1 MSFPAYFPPSK
12 SEIKSLPSTTKEIVF
27 DTSNWPSERTKMA
40 NQSKDPH
47 SPDFNWFFWC
57 GLPNKEDVTSFIEKY
72 NRDVAAV
79 PYFYGDG
86 ANPNKIIDENEK
98 DPLKNRI
105 LKKCI
110 DQIDKDI
117 ERSGTTD
124 QNELKMLRNI
134 LFTLY
139 INKYHR
145 NLFYQQGE
153 NFLLVKIIKLAK
165 LINPSYAEPLAYLL
179 FHTLLF
185 KCDIKTLFYPCLSMG
200 RGNGIINF
208 YSDKVINPEQFLG
221 FFFIIM
227 LIKMHPTLLDTI
239 KQKSDTYKRQ
249 FFTELCRG
257 ASQVYSGPSTPMGEV
272 SLHDFKKIV
281 GDTIVKKNVVV
292 YLSYMLSYWKSN
304 LDVSDSWRR
313 FMMTGDDINPAITN
327 SGAIDA
333 PFFLN
338 TGLRNPNIYSTP
350 LSTVDFEKIFKFLM
364 KKKRM
369 TQIVK
374 MAKKNFSITPTGNR
388 GNMQVQFKKP
398 ISFLK
403 KPLRGGKRTRR
414 NYKNT
419 NRYTIKKR

>member
-105 LKKCI
+105 LKECI
-110 DQIDKDI
+110 HQIDIDI
-117 ERSGTTD
+117 KRSGTTD

-139 INKYHR
+139 INKYSR
-145 NLFYQQGE
+145 NLWYIQGE
-153 NFLLVKIIKLAK
+153 NFLVSKLIKLAK

-179 FHTLLF
+179 YHTLLF

-200 RGNGIINF
+200 RGNDIIDF
-208 YSDKVINPEQFLG
+208 YSDKVINP
-221 FFFIIM
+221 
-227 LIKMHPTLLDTI
+227 
-239 KQKSDTYKRQ
+239 
-249 FFTELCRG
+249 
-257 ASQVYSGPSTPMGEV
+257 
-272 SLHDFKKIV
+272 
-281 GDTIVKKNVVV
+281 
-292 YLSYMLSYWKSN
+292 
-304 LDVSDSWRR
+304 
-313 FMMTGDDINPAITN
+313 TN
-327 SGAIDA
+327 
-333 PFFLN
+333 F
-338 TGLRNPNIYSTP
+338 
-350 LSTVDFEKIFKFLM
+350 
-364 KKKRM
+364 
-369 TQIVK
+369 
-374 MAKKNFSITPTGNR
+374 
-388 GNMQVQFKKP
+388 
-398 ISFLK
+398 
-403 KPLRGGKRTRR
+403 
-414 NYKNT
+414 
-419 NRYTIKKR
+419 